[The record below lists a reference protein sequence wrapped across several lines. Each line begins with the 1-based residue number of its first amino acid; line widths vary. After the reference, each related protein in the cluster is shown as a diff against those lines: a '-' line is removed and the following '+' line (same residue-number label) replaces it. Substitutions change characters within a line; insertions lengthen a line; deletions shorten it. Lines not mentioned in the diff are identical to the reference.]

1 MKKKLIKNN
10 IIDFSGKFKKK
21 RILKEK
27 KSYSNEIVGECFE
40 CLGDGVV
47 LLEDEIVECIS
58 CDGLGTIY
66 YGEVNINWNLTKG
79 V

>member
-66 YGEVNINWNLTKG
+66 YGEININ
-79 V
+79 

>member
-66 YGEVNINWNLTKG
+66 YGEVNIN
-79 V
+79 